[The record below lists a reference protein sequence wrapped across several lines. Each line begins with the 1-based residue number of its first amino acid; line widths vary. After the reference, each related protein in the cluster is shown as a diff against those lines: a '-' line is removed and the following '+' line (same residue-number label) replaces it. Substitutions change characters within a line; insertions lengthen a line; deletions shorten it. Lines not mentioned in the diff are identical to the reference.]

1 MPDECEKFRKF
12 SDDFWGCLA
21 QHYTQT
27 IYHPA
32 GTCKMGP
39 KNDRMAVVDP
49 QLRVYGVMN
58 LRVVD
63 CGIMPTITTG
73 NTVRI
78 GIGI

>member
-1 MPDECEKFRKF
+1 
-12 SDDFWGCLA
+12 
-21 QHYTQT
+21 
-27 IYHPA
+27 
-32 GTCKMGP
+32 MGP